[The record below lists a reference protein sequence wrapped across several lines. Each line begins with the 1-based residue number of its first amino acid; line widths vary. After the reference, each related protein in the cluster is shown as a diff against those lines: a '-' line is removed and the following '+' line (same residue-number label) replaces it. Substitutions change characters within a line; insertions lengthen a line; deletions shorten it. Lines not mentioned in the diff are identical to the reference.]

1 MKKQDIKHLF
11 EQHNSDYS
19 NIQQQMLKLKEEKM
33 ALAKEK
39 FEFKK
44 KAHQE
49 NIELLTSLIKKVNE
63 LTNII
68 QSIAPQYLE

>member
-1 MKKQDIKHLF
+1 MKKQDIKHLL

-19 NIQQQMLKLKEEKM
+19 NIQQQMFKLKKEDM
-33 ALAKEK
+33 VLAKK
-39 FEFKK
+39 NLNLK